1 MVLNQQLYGNW
12 KIDNSCGTSP
22 FGEISMQFTSP
33 NLLRYCIHN
42 NDTIQVVYMTFKVD
56 GDQLI
61 TRQISQPDSVSAV
74 SFVLLDTNHL
84 VIESTPA
91 KTYLYRQLSGL
102 G

>member
-1 MVLNQQLYGNW
+1 M
-12 KIDNSCGTSP
+12 
-22 FGEISMQFTSP
+22 
-33 NLLRYCIHN
+33 
-42 NDTIQVVYMTFKVD
+42 VYMTFKVD